1 MKSVMHGY
9 RIGRMIHA
17 GSMTQTLKASSPDAG
32 PVVIKIPAGTIPS
45 TNAAKELR
53 SEAKILKSFNHE
65 NVIRFIDFFNDG
77 DCPILVMEYFPWNNL
92 EVLRMKRR
100 DLVTN
105 HMRDIIIQSCKALEH
120 VHTKEYVHRDIKPG
134 NLLMSD
140 TGEIKLVDFSIA
152 EKMKRRWFSMGGR
165 DKRASGTLSYLAPET
180 LTDKSWDYKT
190 DIYSLGITIYALLTD
205 RLPFTASSPQELML
219 KHHAANPD
227 PITAHNK
234 LVTKRINDLVL
245 RMMAKDPA
253 ERTSSVS
260 EVLAAVMNTP
270 IYNKVRKRSKCQLK
284 Y

>member
-32 PVVIKIPAGTIPS
+32 PVVIKIPAGTLPS

-65 NVIRFIDFFNDG
+65 NVIRFIDFYDDG

-105 HMRDIIIQSCKALEH
+105 HIRDIIIQSCKALEH

-152 EKMKRRWFSMGGR
+152 KRVKRRWFSMGGR
-165 DKRASGTLSYLAPET
+165 DKRTSGTLSYLAPET

-190 DIYSLGITIYALLTD
+190 DIYSLGITIYTLLTD
-205 RLPFTASSPQELML
+205 RLPFAASSPQELML

-270 IYNKVRKRSKCQLK
+270 IYNKVMKRSKCQLK